1 MHDPPSYSLVYIQ
14 SFWWKQSNHT
24 TINMLT
30 FLTWVP
36 SSHYYIVLSIH
47 GSSPSLTST
56 VILGP
61 LHWPHPVMLMYWQNL
76 STRRQ
81 TYQYLPQ
88 NLKIAPAPKGVS
100 RATIC
105 HNDSQTENI
114 TNCSSS
120 GNAVF
125 LCKHNLIFVRTV
137 LPAVFILTEKSMH
150 GASSVY
156 LYLTALMCMGCECL
170 SLSLEGEE
178 EGRGGVWRRW
188 AWPCPG

>member
-1 MHDPPSYSLVYIQ
+1 
-14 SFWWKQSNHT
+14 
-24 TINMLT
+24 MLT

-61 LHWPHPVMLMYWQNL
+61 LHWPHPSLNWAFILISTTNLWTFVIASCTAVMLMYWQNL
-76 STRRQ
+76 STGRQ

>member
-1 MHDPPSYSLVYIQ
+1 
-14 SFWWKQSNHT
+14 
-24 TINMLT
+24 MLT

-61 LHWPHPVMLMYWQNL
+61 LHWPHPSLNWAFILISTTNLWTFVIASCTAVMLMYWQNL
-76 STRRQ
+76 STGRQ

-88 NLKIAPAPKGVS
+88 NVKIAPTPKGVS
-100 RATIC
+100 RTTIC

-137 LPAVFILTEKSMH
+137 LPAVFFLTEKSMH